1 MKYLISL
8 LVGMVCG
15 VALLLSALY
24 FNPFA
29 GRSNLS
35 PLAVSDNKLISLHYS
50 LVPSETVLF
59 TNDGESVRK
68 PHPAK
73 VQQLWEPAIQ
83 KTWLSV
89 VELTNSRGEIAGIGV
104 KFASDSEKTRPLNAE
119 ALVDSAW
126 HLYLP
131 GRGTL
136 FIDETENYWSMIRD
150 VVIPA
155 HWNSADSWRGVWYG
169 NTTVGPGALG
179 TGTVTGQ
186 SGEFSGIRS
195 EFMESVDATAYSA
208 ANGPVGM
215 NGNLLIAVTS
225 TAASE

>member
-1 MKYLISL
+1 MKYIVAL
-8 LVGMVCG
+8 LVGVILG
-15 VALLLSALY
+15 VAAFLAALY

-29 GRSNLS
+29 NRSSLS
-35 PLAVSDNKLISLHYS
+35 PLAVTDDKLVSLHYS
-50 LVPSETVLF
+50 MVPSETILF

-68 PHPAK
+68 PHPSK
-73 VQQLWEPAIQ
+73 VPQLWEPAIQ

-89 VELTNSRGEIAGIGV
+89 VELTSGRGNVLGIGI
-104 KFASDSEKTRPLNAE
+104 KFASDSERTRPLNAE

-131 GRGTL
+131 GRGTI
-136 FIDETENYWSMIRD
+136 FIDETENYWSMLRD

-155 HWNSADSWRGVWYG
+155 HWNSSDSWRGVWYG
-169 NTTVGPGALG
+169 NTTVGPSALG
-179 TGTVTGQ
+179 TGSVTGQ

-195 EFMESVDATAYSA
+195 ESMESVDATAYSA
-208 ANGPVGM
+208 VNGPVGM

>member
-208 ANGPVGM
+208 VNGPVGM